1 MAKRMGKSDKG
12 NDAADNKFEIDFVS
26 NLDDEDRMLVILK
39 QQLYHGT
46 WEPMLEDLK
55 NRLLGKPYIFKL
67 ANRIKGD
74 IERIQKMQEFEAKNN
89 IDLADH
95 IELDNEPYLQ
105 ASVRMLKTKGRTVG
119 IEETT
124 QRQKLLLC
132 TYVDEIN
139 EDDDV
144 VDSVVDLYCALN
156 KYHILCGGR
165 GLAIDDWQMFIR
177 QTDLVE
183 VGQ

>member
-12 NDAADNKFEIDFVS
+12 SDAATNKVVIDFVS
-26 NLDDEDRMLVILK
+26 NLDDEDRMLVVLK
-39 QQLYHGT
+39 AHLYGGT
-46 WEPMLEDLK
+46 WEPMLDDLE
-55 NRLLGKPYIFKL
+55 NRLLSKPYIFKL
-67 ANRIKGD
+67 AKRIKDD

-89 IDLADH
+89 IDLAEYV
-95 IELDNEPYLQ
+95 ELDNEPYLK
-105 ASVRMLKTKGRTVG
+105 ASASKLKAKGRTVG

-144 VDSVVDLYCALN
+144 VDGVVDLYCALN